1 MLELRC
7 EISKSLILAM
17 LQKDDP
23 DFMMTLRNSAKDR
36 HDSEQAEAKSILKKI
51 ETESKLTAK
60 DERWIT
66 HFKSRHEQ
74 PLLQFHALDYDDG
87 EYQFD
92 QGDLVSVEKAL
103 QDYHQ
108 DSQERYDQ
116 QSRDE
121 FFTVET
127 IEDILAESKKRSEDF
142 LAEVQRI
149 SRDEQHQDRTAAI
162 GSLVEKIKAEEIIQ
176 KKNTSV
182 HVYSL
187 DFQTIR
193 DSQKLQNLVVRCER
207 ILLRQFFHAH
217 FLPGQLQSI
226 LCSLTKACDCVASM
240 RTGGGK
246 TMIFA
251 IPALLEDQKTTI
263 VFSPLR
269 SLIID
274 QINEL
279 KKLGIVSGLL
289 ILQLSVC
296 L

>member
-1 MLELRC
+1 MRF
-7 EISKSLILAM
+7 EIVKSLILAM
-17 LQKDDP
+17 IQKDDP
-23 DFMMTLRNSAKDR
+23 VFMMTLRNSAKNKDNPDR
-36 HDSEQAEAKSILKKI
+36 QEAKSILKKI
-51 ETESKLTAK
+51 ETEKTLTEK
-60 DERWIT
+60 DERWIRDFQT
-66 HFKSRHEQ
+66 KRHKI
-74 PLLQFHALDYDDG
+74 HAVDHDDG

-92 QGDLVSVEKAL
+92 QEDMVSVQKAVEEY
-103 QDYHQ
+103 QR

-116 QSRDE
+116 QSRND

-127 IEDILAESKKRSEDF
+127 IEDILAESKQKSEYL

-149 SRDEQHQDRTAAI
+149 SRDEKHQDRTAAI
-162 GSLVEKIKAEEIIQ
+162 GSLVEQIKAEESIQ

-251 IPALLEDQKTTI
+251 IPALLEDQKTTV
-263 VFSPLR
+263 VFSPLK

-274 QINEL
+274 QMNEL
-279 KKLGIVSGLL
+279 KKLGIASGLV
-289 ILQLSVC
+289 ILQLPVC

>member
-1 MLELRC
+1 VLKLRC
-7 EISKSLILAM
+7 EIVKSLILVM
-17 LQKDDP
+17 MQKDDP
-23 DFMMTLRNSAKDR
+23 FFMMNLRNSAKNKEDF
-36 HDSEQAEAKSILKKI
+36 EKTEAKSILKKI

-60 DERWIT
+60 DEKWIT
-66 HFKSRHEQ
+66 CFKTRHEQ
-74 PLLQFHALDYDDG
+74 PFHQIHALDHDDG
-87 EYQFD
+87 EYEFD
-92 QGDLVSVEKAL
+92 QGDLVTVEKAL
-103 QDYHQ
+103 QEYQQ
-108 DSQERYDQ
+108 DSHERYDQ
-116 QSRDE
+116 QSRNE

-127 IEDILAESKKRSEDF
+127 IEDILAESKQKSEDL

-149 SRDEQHQDRTAAI
+149 SCDEKHQDRTAAI
-162 GSLVEKIKAEEIIQ
+162 GSLVEQIKAEESIQ

-226 LCSLTKACDCVASM
+226 LCTLTKACDCVASM

-251 IPALLEDQKTTI
+251 IPALLEDQKTAI
-263 VFSPLR
+263 VFSPLK

-274 QINEL
+274 QMNEL
-279 KKLGIVSGLL
+279 KKLGIASGLL
-289 ILQLSVC
+289 IPHLPVC

>member
-1 MLELRC
+1 M
-7 EISKSLILAM
+7 
-17 LQKDDP
+17 
-23 DFMMTLRNSAKDR
+23 
-36 HDSEQAEAKSILKKI
+36 
-51 ETESKLTAK
+51 
-60 DERWIT
+60 
-66 HFKSRHEQ
+66 
-74 PLLQFHALDYDDG
+74 
-87 EYQFD
+87 
-92 QGDLVSVEKAL
+92 SVEKAL

-108 DSQERYDQ
+108 ESQERYDQ

-127 IEDILAESKKRSEDF
+127 IEDILAESKKKSEDY

-187 DFQTIR
+187 DFQNIR

-226 LCSLTKACDCVASM
+226 LCTLTKACDCVASM

-274 QINEL
+274 QIKEL

-289 ILQLSVC
+289 ILQLPVC

>member
-1 MLELRC
+1 MLQLRF
-7 EISKSLILAM
+7 EIVKSLILAM
-17 LQKDDP
+17 IQKDDP
-23 DFMMTLRNSAKDR
+23 VFMMTLRNSAKNKDDPER
-36 HDSEQAEAKSILKKI
+36 QEAKSILKKI

-60 DERWIT
+60 DEKWIT
-66 HFKSRHEQ
+66 RFKTRDEHPDHQ
-74 PLLQFHALDYDDG
+74 LHAPYHDDG
-87 EYQFD
+87 DYQFD
-92 QGDLVSVEKAL
+92 QVDLVSVEKAL
-103 QDYHQ
+103 QEYQQ
-108 DSQERYDQ
+108 DIQERYDQ

-121 FFTVET
+121 LFTVET
-127 IEDILAESKKRSEDF
+127 IEDILAESKQKSEYL

-149 SRDEQHQDRTAAI
+149 SRDEKHQDRTAAI
-162 GSLVEKIKAEEIIQ
+162 GSLVEQIKAEESIQ

-187 DFQTIR
+187 DFQNIR
-193 DSQKLQNLVVRCER
+193 ESQKLQNLVVRCER

-226 LCSLTKACDCVASM
+226 LCTLTKACDCVASM

-251 IPALLEDQKTTI
+251 IPALLEDQKTAV
-263 VFSPLR
+263 VFCPLK

-274 QINEL
+274 QMNEL
-279 KKLGIVSGLL
+279 KKLGIASGLL
-289 ILQLSVC
+289 ILQLPVC